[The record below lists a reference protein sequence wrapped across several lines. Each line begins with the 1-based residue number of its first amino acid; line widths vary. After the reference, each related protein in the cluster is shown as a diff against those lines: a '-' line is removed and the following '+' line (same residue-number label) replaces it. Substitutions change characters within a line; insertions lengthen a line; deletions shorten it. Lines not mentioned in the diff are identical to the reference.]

1 MPIPVPAT
9 PAEHPTRT
17 RTSAPHA
24 GLGFPASPTA
34 MPVWSYSTSRCQPV
48 SSTST
53 HSFHRPGRPTRCQQ
67 DTHRVR
73 RLRRECPGT
82 DPPAI
87 SCCSRRPST
96 DGLLELQTDRRPGGT
111 TGPTG
116 IDPAEHNTG
125 DATPGPVTDDR
136 RPPEPPHPLIHRS
149 ADLFVTLTNLRFGG
163 RHRGHVRR
171 GPSGLPRWTLH
182 EEGPS
187 PSGRT
192 TASGWPV
199 RFAGGRRSAKGAEM
213 QIRKARRKPGG

>member
-1 MPIPVPAT
+1 MRAW
-9 PAEHPTRT
+9 
-17 RTSAPHA
+17 
-24 GLGFPASPTA
+24 ASPLRLPRCRCGRIRPAAANQSRRPVRTA
-34 MPVWSYSTSRCQPV
+34 SIARA
-48 SSTST
+48 
-53 HSFHRPGRPTRCQQ
+53 GRRAAQQ